1 MSSAESAQH
10 ISQRQKPQAI
20 KPQNPPATTWRLTT
34 ALLAFL
40 TILALLPALAV
51 NANAEDNKDNTDQR
65 VAGDYDSAGTPV
77 QLADNAT
84 DGFYLG
90 EGLYQ
95 SSLPSP
101 RDSVK
106 DGDDKWF
113 NISIPEG
120 KKARISVNAAPRG
133 FEDEDTHYYGTR
145 VEYTND
151 SCSDKGGGS
160 SSTTSWPD
168 PPEGESVTID
178 PEEGCD
184 PTKYRVK
191 INSAGTQFDSELPVE
206 IVIGFEPQVDGSEAG
221 PKNDR
226 EIPEGEDRD
235 KVKVPSSKP
244 KPTPGGTS
252 YNTATEIT
260 PGTVS
265 DTLVPGETKFYRMNV
280 DWGQRPLAEVEFDKK
295 QTDSYRSG
303 QVFVASPRRTHT
315 SYSNAE
321 SLDDDIPV
329 TARAVSTPYVFFR
342 NREGST
348 SQDEAADAGQWY
360 VMVTLDGGNEN
371 GKQDK
376 DIEFRLSTAL
386 DGDKVDGPEW
396 RQTLEPGPAPSAEPS
411 SDNDG
416 GAGNSSANP
425 DVRAEDIDNASQNN
439 TILLIGL
446 GLLAIVLI
454 IVVAVLV
461 ATRRN

>member
-1 MSSAESAQH
+1 M
-10 ISQRQKPQAI
+10 
-20 KPQNPPATTWRLTT
+20 
-34 ALLAFL
+34 
-40 TILALLPALAV
+40 
-51 NANAEDNKDNTDQR
+51 
-65 VAGDYDSAGTPV
+65 
-77 QLADNAT
+77 
-84 DGFYLG
+84 
-90 EGLYQ
+90 
-95 SSLPSP
+95 
-101 RDSVK
+101 
-106 DGDDKWF
+106 
-113 NISIPEG
+113 
-120 KKARISVNAAPRG
+120 
-133 FEDEDTHYYGTR
+133 
-145 VEYTND
+145 
-151 SCSDKGGGS
+151 
-160 SSTTSWPD
+160 
-168 PPEGESVTID
+168 TID

-191 INSAGTQFDSELPVE
+191 INGAGTQFDSELPVE

-226 EIPEGEDRD
+226 EVPEGEDRD
-235 KVKVPSSKP
+235 KVKVPSSEP

-252 YNTATEIT
+252 YNKATEIT

-329 TARAVSTPYVFFR
+329 TARAVSTPYVFYR

-348 SQDEAADAGQWY
+348 SQYEATDAGQWY
-360 VMVTLDGGNEN
+360 VMVTLDGGDEN

-416 GAGNSSANP
+416 GAGNSNANP
-425 DVRAEDIDNASQNN
+425 DVRAENIDNAPQNN

-461 ATRRN
+461 AARRN